1 MVLQV
6 KQHVSKKKEASLTK
20 SKIILNIQNPDSYRQ
35 GFFVSINSLIHCT
48 NIFSSAISKKHA
60 DYIDLHRYP
69 LNGHLIYKYLLI
81 ILHKNLRE
89 ITMSYLKI
97 RIRHPSLNKTLHS
110 SFLSSSFLLNLLHF
124 RLYNLSQ
131 HVNMKLI
138 SFLVIFLSSCSVY
151 SQSDTVRIKELL
163 IELTKTAKP
172 RNYQNIDQLNETA
185 QFIYSYFRQYADTV
199 FYQTYLVNGIT
210 YGNVVARFG
219 DTINERLVIGAH
231 YDVCGNQEGADDNA
245 SGIIGLLELA
255 RMLREQHLRQNF
267 GDEAKQ
273 QKNIELVAYTL
284 EEPPFFRTK
293 YMGSF
298 IHAQSLKQS
307 NAKISGMIC
316 LEMIGYFNEAK
327 HTQDYPIGFLKL
339 FYGSRGNYITVVNKF
354 SKGKAARNFTRRMD
368 RFAKLPVKKFNSPK
382 SLTGIDFSDHLN
394 YWKMGFSACMVTDT
408 AFYRNK
414 NYHQKTDEMGTLTIS
429 KMALVIDGIFFS
441 ILA

>member
-1 MVLQV
+1 
-6 KQHVSKKKEASLTK
+6 
-20 SKIILNIQNPDSYRQ
+20 
-35 GFFVSINSLIHCT
+35 
-48 NIFSSAISKKHA
+48 
-60 DYIDLHRYP
+60 
-69 LNGHLIYKYLLI
+69 
-81 ILHKNLRE
+81 
-89 ITMSYLKI
+89 
-97 RIRHPSLNKTLHS
+97 
-110 SFLSSSFLLNLLHF
+110 
-124 RLYNLSQ
+124 
-131 HVNMKLI
+131 MKLI
-138 SFLVIFLSSCSVY
+138 SFLVIFLFGTSAY
-151 SQSDTVRIKELL
+151 SQSDTIRIKELL
-163 IELTKTAKP
+163 IELTKTSKP
-172 RNYQNIDQLNETA
+172 RNYQNPDQLNETA
-185 QFIYSYFRQYADTV
+185 EFIYGYFRQYADTV

-219 DTINERLVIGAH
+219 DTINERLIIGAH

-255 RMLREQHLRQNF
+255 RMLRTQ
-267 GDEAKQ
+267 KQ
-273 QKNIELVAYTL
+273 QKNIELVAFTL
-284 EEPPFFRTK
+284 EEPPYFRTD

-307 NAKISGMIC
+307 NAKVSGMIC
-316 LEMIGYFNEAK
+316 LEMIGYFKEAK

-354 SKGKAARNFTRRMD
+354 SKGKAARKFTRQMD
-368 RFAKLPVKKFNSPK
+368 RFAKLPVKKFNGPK

-414 NYHQKTDEMGTLTIS
+414 NYHQKTDEMGTLHIS

>member
-1 MVLQV
+1 M
-6 KQHVSKKKEASLTK
+6 
-20 SKIILNIQNPDSYRQ
+20 
-35 GFFVSINSLIHCT
+35 
-48 NIFSSAISKKHA
+48 
-60 DYIDLHRYP
+60 
-69 LNGHLIYKYLLI
+69 
-81 ILHKNLRE
+81 
-89 ITMSYLKI
+89 
-97 RIRHPSLNKTLHS
+97 KT
-110 SFLSSSFLLNLLHF
+110 
-124 RLYNLSQ
+124 
-131 HVNMKLI
+131 I
-138 SFLVIFLSSCSVY
+138 SFLVIFLFSTSAH

-163 IELTKTAKP
+163 TELTKTVKP

-199 FYQTYLVNGIT
+199 FYQTYLVNGVT

-219 DTINERLVIGAH
+219 DIINERLIIGAH

-255 RMLREQHLRQNF
+255 RMLREQ
-267 GDEAKQ
+267 KQ
-273 QKNIELVAYTL
+273 QKNIELVAFTL
-284 EEPPFFRTK
+284 EEPPYFRTE

-298 IHAQSLKQS
+298 IHAQLLKQS

-354 SKGKAARNFTRRMD
+354 SKGKAARKFTKRMD
-368 RFAKLPVKKFNSPK
+368 RFAKLPVKKFNGPK

-414 NYHQKTDEMGTLTIS
+414 NYHQKTDEMGTLNIS
-429 KMALVIDGIFFS
+429 KMAQVIDGIFFS